1 MVRLL
6 AMILTAYD
14 SRKNPAA
21 GLLWSATSHAL
32 NSVASL
38 AGTLC
43 GEEPSASSSP
53 PKSESSYNSYKGYG
67 RRAYKVLCPSTGKI
81 VTVYAAD

>member
-21 GLLWSATSHAL
+21 GLLWSAASHAL

-38 AGTLC
+38 AGTLLD
-43 GEEPSASSSP
+43 EEPSASSSP
-53 PKSESSYNSYKGYG
+53 PKSESACNSYG
-67 RRAYKVLCPSTGKI
+67 RRAYKVFCPSTGEI